1 MAEAGFLA
9 GEPFRRD
16 RTRAS
21 DQVFQDLRLQIITG
35 RLQRGD
41 RLPSEKEMAA
51 HYDVSSPTVREALRA
66 LSSMSLIEIRHGSG
80 TYVSAETAK
89 LLSSAMTAVVQ
100 LERVDLLSI
109 LDVSEA
115 LYLKAVRRAA
125 EFATAEDL
133 QALRAAADRFDPA
146 GRDIDF
152 AEALSTFLHA
162 LVAVSHNPLLI
173 SLSGFLIDTQI
184 ALADEMTKRSPAA
197 WREIAGGLVTE
208 RKIIVDALEAGDN
221 VAAERALLAYTGRAE
236 QLVRSRVEEQTKRK
250 SPRH

>member
-1 MAEAGFLA
+1 MAETGLLA

-16 RTRAS
+16 RSRAA
-21 DQVFQDLRLQIITG
+21 DQVFEDLRRQIISG

-51 HYDVSSPTVREALRA
+51 HYDVSGPTIREALRA

-80 TYVSAETAK
+80 TFVSAETAK

-115 LYLKAVRRAA
+115 LYLKAVRRAG

-133 QALRAAADRFDPA
+133 RALRAAADRFDPA
-146 GRDIDF
+146 GRDMDY
-152 AEALSTFLHA
+152 AEALAAFLHA

-184 ALADEMTKRSPAA
+184 ALAVETGKRSPTA
-197 WREIAGGLVTE
+197 WREIAGGLVGE
-208 RKIIVDALEAGDN
+208 RNAIVDALEAGES
-221 VAAERALLAYTGRAE
+221 VAAEAALLGYTHRAE
-236 QLVRSRVEEQTKRK
+236 ELVRGQVGDPATR
-250 SPRH
+250 